1 MLCWCNGANMAGM
14 EKTRAIELLG
24 GSVGSAA
31 KSIGINSQAISQWPD
46 TLPPRLADRVIAAL
60 AREGKPIPAE
70 LVKVLPAL
78 KESA

>member
-1 MLCWCNGANMAGM
+1 MK
-14 EKTRAIELLG
+14 KTQAIELLG

>member
-1 MLCWCNGANMAGM
+1 MK
-14 EKTRAIELLG
+14 KTLAIELLG

-46 TLPPRLADRVIAAL
+46 TLPSRLADRVIAAL
-60 AREGKPIPAE
+60 ARDGKPIPAE

>member
-1 MLCWCNGANMAGM
+1 MK
-14 EKTRAIELLG
+14 KTQAIELLG

-60 AREGKPIPAE
+60 ARDGKPIPAE

>member
-1 MLCWCNGANMAGM
+1 MK
-14 EKTRAIELLG
+14 KTQAIELLG

-78 KESA
+78 KEAV

>member
-1 MLCWCNGANMAGM
+1 MK
-14 EKTRAIELLG
+14 KTQAIELLG

-46 TLPPRLADRVIAAL
+46 TLPPRLVDRVIAAL

>member
-1 MLCWCNGANMAGM
+1 MAGM
-14 EKTRAIELLG
+14 EKKRAIELLG

-78 KESA
+78 KEAV